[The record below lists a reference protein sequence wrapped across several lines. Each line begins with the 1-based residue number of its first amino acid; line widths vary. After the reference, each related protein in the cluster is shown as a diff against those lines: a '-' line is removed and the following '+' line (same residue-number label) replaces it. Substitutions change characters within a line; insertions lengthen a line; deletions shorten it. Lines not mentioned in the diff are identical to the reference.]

1 MLLQNEL
8 CPQGNKY
15 YMTTFD
21 SILSVPMAPAQI
33 PMYGRNKKKLCVYV
47 MKQLVVNGTAVKAM
61 LREHIMKFNEKKY

>member
-33 PMYGRNKKKLCVYV
+33 PMYGPNKKKLCVYV
-47 MKQLVVNGTAVKAM
+47 MK
-61 LREHIMKFNEKKY
+61 

>member
-33 PMYGRNKKKLCVYV
+33 PVYGPNKKNYVIVY
-47 MKQLVVNGTAVKAM
+47 T
-61 LREHIMKFNEKKY
+61 

>member
-8 CPQGNKY
+8 CPQENKY

-33 PMYGRNKKKLCVYV
+33 PMYSPNKKKT
-47 MKQLVVNGTAVKAM
+47 MFI
-61 LREHIMKFNEKKY
+61 RNELASSKWHCGKSNFERTYNEI